1 MPKSP
6 DKNEMKQNVRDEK
19 PGPDKSRDV
28 VGFKWILVAIEI
40 SAYGLHWQFFFCII
54 ASSMQRG

>member
-1 MPKSP
+1 
-6 DKNEMKQNVRDEK
+6 MKQNVRDEK

-40 SAYGLHWQFFFCII
+40 SAYGLHWQFFFALLRRQCHA
-54 ASSMQRG
+54 ASLRCEQFV